1 MRVGK
6 KVWNFQRQGGNG
18 KFSEAREEFFRG
30 GGTNFYGLGKGGL
43 IKVTQKMI
51 LKVMVILK

>member
-1 MRVGK
+1 ME
-6 KVWNFQRQGGNG
+6 FSEAIGNG
-18 KFSEAREEFFRG
+18 KFSEAREGFFRG

>member
-1 MRVGK
+1 ME
-6 KVWNFQRQGGNG
+6 FSEAIGNG